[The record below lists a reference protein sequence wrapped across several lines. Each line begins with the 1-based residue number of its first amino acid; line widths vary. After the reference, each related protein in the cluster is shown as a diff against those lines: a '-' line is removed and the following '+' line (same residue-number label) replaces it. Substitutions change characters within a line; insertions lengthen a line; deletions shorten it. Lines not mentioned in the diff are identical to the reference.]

1 MPFDNAVWQCH
12 LTMPFVN
19 VVWQCRLTTPFD
31 NTVWQRRLTTPFDSA
46 VWLRRLTTPFDY
58 AAWSVAD
65 AYSFKIFIHPFIQN
79 VPSQILKLIGHNFG
93 LLKLKREIA
102 PSVLIS
108 ILQYVHVSV
117 RPFVLQYIR
126 PFYHFLVADMQLYKP
141 HFSPSVSPSVRHKV
155 VFRGFPLLPTR
166 PRLMLP
172 CIRPCY
178 YHKCKIFVPFPS
190 KLAKNTFQ
198 KMKSV
203 VMDRHYLYVTKKG
216 KFLIQFF
223 GLAMLRETFFDDQI
237 HKMPGVAPNHY
248 GGGGTIAALNR
259 KISDSY
265 PWH

>member
-1 MPFDNAVWQCH
+1 MSFDNAVWH
-12 LTMPFVN
+12 
-19 VVWQCRLTTPFD
+19 RHLTTPFE
-31 NTVWQRRLTTPFDSA
+31 NAVWQRRLTAPFDYAVWLRRLTTPFDYA

-58 AAWSVAD
+58 AAWPVAD

-126 PFYHFLVADMQLYKP
+126 PFYPFLVADMQLYKP

-178 YHKCKIFVPFPS
+178 YHKCKIFVRFPS

-216 KFLIQFF
+216 IFLIQFF